1 MKKIKASKSASD
13 IGLRKGATGAAATRS
28 AFPTLRKKKTYSPPV
43 KKAKGDRADKAASK
57 GPKKIR
63 STREKKDKDSVDS
76 NIEDAV
82 VVDSSSSP
90 QKVKSERTNSPVGPS
105 KPKAIAGPPKPKKNA
120 GPKVK
125 KDKTRT
131 VFVAEPVVKLE
142 EGPDF
147 GKVTHE
153 ITKTKQPANPRQF
166 RQPKMA
172 RKKKAQS
179 GIKANIT
186 TPITADTGRKT
197 RDRLTRVTSP
207 IKGKVTQSKQ
217 WSRNE
222 GWTP

>member
-1 MKKIKASKSASD
+1 MMKKIKASKSASD
-13 IGLRKGATGAAATRS
+13 ISLRKGATGAAASRS

-43 KKAKGDRADKAASK
+43 KKAKGNKADKAASK
-57 GPKKIR
+57 GPKTIR
-63 STREKKDKDSVDS
+63 STREKKDKDAVDS

-82 VVDSSSSP
+82 VVSSSSSP
-90 QKVKSERTNSPVGPS
+90 QKVKSERTNAPVGPS

-131 VFVAEPVVKLE
+131 VVAEPVVKLE

-166 RQPKMA
+166 R
-172 RKKKAQS
+172 
-179 GIKANIT
+179 
-186 TPITADTGRKT
+186 
-197 RDRLTRVTSP
+197 
-207 IKGKVTQSKQ
+207 
-217 WSRNE
+217 
-222 GWTP
+222 

>member
-1 MKKIKASKSASD
+1 MMKKIKASKSASD
-13 IGLRKGATGAAATRS
+13 ISLRKGATGAAATRS

-90 QKVKSERTNSPVGPS
+90 RTVKSERTNTPVGPS

-131 VFVAEPVVKLE
+131 VFVAEPVVNLE
-142 EGPDF
+142 EGADF
-147 GKVTHE
+147 GKTTHS
-153 ITKTKQPANPRQF
+153 ITKTKQPVNPRQF
-166 RQPKMA
+166 R
-172 RKKKAQS
+172 
-179 GIKANIT
+179 
-186 TPITADTGRKT
+186 
-197 RDRLTRVTSP
+197 
-207 IKGKVTQSKQ
+207 
-217 WSRNE
+217 
-222 GWTP
+222 

>member
-13 IGLRKGATGAAATRS
+13 ISLRKGATGAAATRS
-28 AFPTLRKKKTYSPPV
+28 AFPTLRKKKTFSPPS
-43 KKAKGDRADKAASK
+43 KKAKGNTSDK
-57 GPKKIR
+57 PKKVKA
-63 STREKKDKDSVDS
+63 TRVKKETDS

-82 VVDSSSSP
+82 IVPNKTDS
-90 QKVKSERTNSPVGPS
+90 VKSERTNSPIGPS

-207 IKGKVTQSKQ
+207 IKGKITQSKQ
-217 WSRNE
+217 WSRYE